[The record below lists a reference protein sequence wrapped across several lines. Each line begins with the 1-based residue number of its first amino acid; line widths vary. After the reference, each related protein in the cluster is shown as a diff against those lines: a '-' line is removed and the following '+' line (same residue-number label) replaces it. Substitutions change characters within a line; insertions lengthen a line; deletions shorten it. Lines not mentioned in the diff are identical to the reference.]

1 MNQNYNSMN
10 QNNMRGGCMRT
21 SMNRQGYG
29 MNRNMTGQRSYDG
42 RNMNPR
48 QHCESNRGMTERR
61 SCDDNREMMERRSC
75 DGNREMMERRPCDN
89 ECGMDRARSIEIP
102 TGSRKELFCFI
113 NEVSFAAYEALLYLD
128 THPTDQEAMQFFREH
143 NHLRNRALEEYARLY
158 GPLTISTASEHESS
172 CWEWMTQPWP
182 WEGGDC

>member
-1 MNQNYNSMN
+1 MNQNCNSMN
-10 QNNMRGGCMRT
+10 QNNMQMMRGGCMRN

-29 MNRNMTGQRSYDG
+29 I
-42 RNMNPR
+42 
-48 QHCESNRGMTERR
+48 
-61 SCDDNREMMERRSC
+61 NREMMERRSC
-75 DGNREMMERRPCDN
+75 DGNRREMMERRSCDN
-89 ECGMDRARSIEIP
+89 ERGMDRAHNVEIP

-128 THPTDQEAMQFFREH
+128 THPTDQEAMEFFREH

-158 GPLTISTASEHESS
+158 GPLTISTANEHESS
-172 CWEWMTQPWP
+172 CWEWMNQPWP